1 MVCCSNIM
9 LTMLARG
16 VEITLAAYFS
26 SSLLMLSGP
35 AACPFLRDFSALVI
49 SSAVTGWL
57 RGHGLP
63 INGSSGSSAGSE
75 SLCAN
80 HLPMASALP

>member
-1 MVCCSNIM
+1 M

-16 VEITLAAYFS
+16 VEIILAAYFS
-26 SSLLMLSGP
+26 NSLLMLLGP
-35 AACPFLRDFSALVI
+35 ATRPFLRDFSALVI

-57 RGHGLP
+57 RGRGLP
-63 INGSSGSSAGSE
+63 INGSSGSSAGSR

-80 HLPMASALP
+80 HLPLASALP